1 MFTLVEVN
9 ITPVDLLLNGE
20 PCAATPELAEGQA
33 VEFSATPPPGATLA
47 LWAGAALL
55 EPFLRP
61 GEATWRW
68 RWVAPQGPGA
78 YPIRLRLAWPD
89 GRSEE
94 RCYALRVLPRK
105 IDQERYEALCADLQR
120 LGRALVVALS
130 GGTEPLVPRS
140 DISPWPAD
148 PVEEFHRLFGPEF
161 ERFAAAV
168 ERLAA
173 RPPDRLRPALRQVR
187 LGALRSA
194 ARVRALHP
202 ERDTALVATSV
213 PGYESYEARL
223 LRRLLDDLARRL
235 EVLTAT
241 LALPVAQAERAAA
254 VGARLRLLRERS
266 FLAGV
271 PPLDVYRGPTPRLL
285 RDPEYRLVHRFWRL
299 ARRQSEVRRDETP
312 LAVPVA
318 DMPRLYER
326 WCALRVALALLEA
339 PGFTL
344 VSQAL
349 LGPADDEVRL
359 GLPESEPLVVLAR
372 PDGSEVRLRYHP
384 RYRPLIAA
392 GQPTT
397 APEKHAPPSLPIGSL
412 DRHTRVPDLGL
423 EIWRPGMA
431 PQLLVLDAKY
441 RLDAAGGVPAEALAE
456 AYSYLG
462 SLGTPDGARAALGV
476 ALLYPGAGALECYPT
491 GVAALPLLPGEVTAL
506 TAWLRAYLPVP

>member
-1 MFTLVEVN
+1 M
-9 ITPVDLLLNGE
+9 
-20 PCAATPELAEGQA
+20 TPELAEGQV
-33 VEFSATPPPGATLA
+33 VEFSATPPPGVTLA

-61 GEATWRW
+61 GEMTWRW
-68 RWVAPQGPGA
+68 RWVAPQSPGA
-78 YPIRLRLAWPD
+78 YSIRLRLAWPD
-89 GRSEE
+89 DRFEE
-94 RCYALRVLPRK
+94 QCYSLRVLPRK
-105 IDQERYEALCADLQR
+105 IDQERYYALCADLQR

-130 GGTEPLVPRS
+130 GGTGPLVLWS
-140 DISPWPAD
+140 ETSLWPAD
-148 PVEEFHRLFGPEF
+148 PVEELYRLSGAEF

-173 RPPDRLRPALRQVR
+173 RPPDRLRPTLRQVR
-187 LGALRSA
+187 LGELRSA
-194 ARVRALHP
+194 ARVRALRP

-241 LALPVAQAERAAA
+241 LTLPVAQAERVAAMR
-254 VGARLRLLRERS
+254 ARLRLLRELP
-266 FLAGV
+266 FLSGV

-299 ARRQSEVRRDETP
+299 MHRQGEVRRDETP

-326 WCALRVALALLEA
+326 WCAVRVALALLEA

-349 LGPADDEVRL
+349 LRAADDATRPD
-359 GLPESEPLVVLAR
+359 LPESEPLLVLAHQ
-372 PDGSEVRLRYHP
+372 DGSEVRLRYHP
-384 RYRPLIAA
+384 RYRPLIEV
-392 GQPTT
+392 GQPTPALAQQT
-397 APEKHAPPSLPIGSL
+397 PPLPTIGSL
-412 DRHTRVPDLGL
+412 DRHTRIPDLGL
-423 EIWRPGMA
+423 EIWRPGMT
-431 PQLLVLDAKY
+431 PRLLVLDAKY
-441 RLDAAGGVPAEALAE
+441 RLDVAGGVPAEALAE

-506 TAWLRAYLPVP
+506 TAWLRTYLPVR